1 MLGGVGDLP
10 DARWRLVEGMAK
22 ARRFLVWRL
31 PVAVAML
38 ALAASTVGSP
48 ARWLA
53 LAAPLVAWSLAPL
66 ALRTER
72 LERWCRSGWLLAADA
87 AVASATLVVAGARA
101 VVVAVFLGVVL
112 VGAFTGD
119 RRRVALA
126 TGCGLGLL
134 AAAGSAWPELAILR
148 GSALALEAIVV
159 VCAAA
164 SFGVLG
170 ERLSA
175 ARLPARHA
183 SEQWALLEITETIGS
198 TLDLGQVM
206 RSIVRTVGDLMGVE
220 GCSILLADGKS
231 GGCFVVASKG
241 HPEAEML
248 EVDLRKYPEIRRA
261 IETREPVLIKD
272 VATSPLIA
280 SVRETLL
287 EKGYRSLLVV
297 PLLYGRE
304 VLGAL
309 FLRTRR
315 ESPFRTDEIRFCKLA
330 AGASA
335 NALKNALLYRDAASE
350 TERHRS
356 TGETLRRVLD
366 GTPDMIVA
374 TDEAGAITEFNRGAH
389 EILGWSAERAMG
401 RRLAEILGAEPD
413 TGEARPASERPRD
426 WTHQR
431 PDGERRE
438 ISLASAPLLGAAG
451 EVAGRV
457 WIGRDVTDLRRVEG
471 NLAQAERLSSLGEVV
486 AGVAHELNNP
496 LSGVVG
502 YAELLRRHATEA
514 GPIRDLER
522 IVESAMRCQKI
533 VFKLLSFARRHPP
546 EKRNHDLN
554 DCVRKVLDLKS
565 YHLRSSQITTQV
577 DLAPDLPRTSF
588 DFHQIEQ
595 VLLNLINNAEQA
607 IASIRGPGTV
617 VVRTGVDSQGMF
629 VRVEDDGPGVPP
641 PIRERIFD
649 PFFTT
654 KEVGLGTGLG
664 LSVSYGIVRE
674 HGGKIELGS
683 SRFASGA
690 SFTVRLPIVEI
701 AEPDRSTAA
710 AGPAA
715 PTEAQPLRGRRILVV
730 EDEPVVL
737 ELFARVLG
745 EDGAEV
751 TLARD
756 GAEALE
762 RLNDSDYDLIVAD
775 MRMPRVDGRQLYE
788 RVAED
793 HPEMLRRF
801 VFSTGDLV
809 RRETIEFLERMP
821 NRILTKPL
829 AVETVRRVVTQ
840 ALERPPI
847 VARPV

>member
-1 MLGGVGDLP
+1 
-10 DARWRLVEGMAK
+10 MAK

-31 PVAVAML
+31 PVAFAIL
-38 ALAASTVGSP
+38 ALAAQTTSP
-48 ARWLA
+48 ARWLV
-53 LAAPLVAWSLAPL
+53 LAAPLVAWSLAPFTL
-66 ALRTER
+66 SSER
-72 LERWCRSGWLLAADA
+72 LERMTRSGWLVALDA
-87 AVASATLVVAGARA
+87 GVASVTLVAAGARA
-101 VVVAVFLGVVL
+101 IVVAALLGVVL
-112 VGAFTGD
+112 VATFSGD
-119 RRRVALA
+119 RRRTALA
-126 TGCGLGLL
+126 AGCGLGLF
-134 AAAGSAWPELAILR
+134 AAAGTAWPVLGILAGRTLV
-148 GSALALEAIVV
+148 LEALVLAS
-159 VCAAA
+159 AAA
-164 SFGVLG
+164 AFGVLG
-170 ERLSA
+170 ERLSS
-175 ARLPARHA
+175 ARTPARHA

-220 GCSILLADGKS
+220 GCSILLADGRS

-248 EVDLRKYPEIRRA
+248 EVDLNKYPEIRRA
-261 IETREPVLIKD
+261 LETREPVLVKD
-272 VATSPLIA
+272 VTTSPLIA

-315 ESPFRTDEIRFCKLA
+315 ASPFRTDEIRFCKLA

-374 TDEAGAITEFNRGAH
+374 TNESGAITEFNRGAQ

-401 RRLAEILGAEPD
+401 RRLSEILGAEPD
-413 TGEARPASERPRD
+413 PAETRPAIGRPRD

-438 ISLASAPLLGAAG
+438 ISLASARLLGASG

-457 WIGRDVTDLRRVEG
+457 WIGRDVTDLRRVES

-502 YAELLRRHATEA
+502 YAELLRRHVTDA
-514 GPIRDLER
+514 GHVRDLER

-546 EKRNHDLN
+546 EKRSHDLN
-554 DCVRKVLDLKS
+554 ECVRKVLDLKA

-577 DLAPDLPRTSF
+577 DLADDLPRTSF

-607 IASIRGPGTV
+607 IASLRHPGTV
-617 VVRTGVDSQGMF
+617 VVRTGVDVTGLF

-674 HGGKIELGS
+674 HGGKIEFEP

-690 SFTVRLPIVEI
+690 SFVVHLPIVA
-701 AEPDRSTAA
+701 AEEPERAKEPGTESTA
-710 AGPAA
+710 
-715 PTEAQPLRGRRILVV
+715 PTATQPLAGRRILVV

-745 EDGAEV
+745 EDGAQV

-756 GAEALE
+756 GVEALE
-762 RLNDSDYDLIVAD
+762 CLERGAFDLIVAD
-775 MRMPRVDGRQLYE
+775 LRMPRVDGRQLYE

-809 RRETIEFLERMP
+809 RRETLDFLERMP

-840 ALERPPI
+840 ALERPTI
-847 VARPV
+847 AARPV

>member
-1 MLGGVGDLP
+1 
-10 DARWRLVEGMAK
+10 MAK

-31 PVAVAML
+31 PVALAIL
-38 ALAASTVGSP
+38 ALAAQTSSP
-48 ARWLA
+48 ARWLV
-53 LAAPLVAWSLAPL
+53 LAAPLVAWSLAPFTL
-66 ALRTER
+66 SIER
-72 LERWCRSGWLLAADA
+72 LERMTGSGWLLALDA
-87 AVASATLVVAGARA
+87 GVASVTLVAAGARA
-101 VVVAVFLGVVL
+101 IVVAALLGVVL
-112 VGAFTGD
+112 VATFSGD
-119 RRRVALA
+119 RRRTALA
-126 TGCGLGLL
+126 AGCGLGLF
-134 AAAGSAWPELAILR
+134 AAAGTAWPALGILA
-148 GSALALEAIVV
+148 GPTLALEALVLAS
-159 VCAAA
+159 AAA
-164 SFGVLG
+164 AFGVLG

-175 ARLPARHA
+175 ARTPARHA

-220 GCSILLADGKS
+220 GCSILLADGRS

-261 IETREPVLIKD
+261 LETCEAVLVKD
-272 VATSPLIA
+272 VTTSPLIA
-280 SVRETLL
+280 SVRETLV

-315 ESPFRTDEIRFCKLA
+315 ESPFRPDEIRFCKLA

-374 TDEAGAITEFNRGAH
+374 TNESGTITEFNRGAQ

-401 RRLAEILGAEPD
+401 RRLSEIFGAEP
-413 TGEARPASERPRD
+413 ASGD
-426 WTHQR
+426 CTHQR

-438 ISLASAPLLGAAG
+438 ISLASAPLLGASG

-457 WIGRDVTDLRRVEG
+457 WIGRDVTDLRRVES

-502 YAELLRRHATEA
+502 YAELLRRHATDA
-514 GPIRDLER
+514 GHIRDLER

-546 EKRNHDLN
+546 EKRSQDLN
-554 DCVRKVLDLKS
+554 DCVRKVLDLKA

-577 DLAPDLPRTSF
+577 DLAEDLPRTSF

-607 IASIRGPGTV
+607 IASLRHPGTV
-617 VVRTGVDSQGMF
+617 VVRTGVDAAGLF

-641 PIRERIFD
+641 AIRVRIFD

-674 HGGKIELGS
+674 HGGKIELEA

-690 SFTVRLPIVEI
+690 AFVVHLPIV
-701 AEPDRSTAA
+701 AAREPERAKE
-710 AGPAA
+710 AGVESAVPSAS
-715 PTEAQPLRGRRILVV
+715 QPLAGRRILVV

-762 RLNDSDYDLIVAD
+762 RLSGAEFDLIVAD
-775 MRMPRVDGRQLYE
+775 LRMPRVDGRQLYE

-809 RRETIEFLERMP
+809 RRETLDFLERMP

-829 AVETVRRVVTQ
+829 AVETVRRVVAQ

-847 VARPV
+847 AARSV